1 MGGNTP
7 VIIKYPFW
15 QMSAENPRATYC
27 CINLGEAS
35 APREL
40 AGRAICIDADIG
52 QALADLG

>member
-1 MGGNTP
+1 
-7 VIIKYPFW
+7 
-15 QMSAENPRATYC
+15 MSAENPRATYC

-52 QALADLG
+52 QALAALE